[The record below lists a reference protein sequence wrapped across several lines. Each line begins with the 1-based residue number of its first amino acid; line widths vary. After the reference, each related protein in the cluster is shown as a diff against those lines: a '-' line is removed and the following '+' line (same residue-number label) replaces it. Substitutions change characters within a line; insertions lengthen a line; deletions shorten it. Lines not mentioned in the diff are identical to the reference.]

1 MCAVSR
7 SSARRR
13 THSGASWVTRSNCSW
28 LAIACCAN
36 PSRTPRLK
44 SSTRTSSSRISLR
57 PFLASSASL
66 RDGQGPP
73 STLDARITVAQ
84 ARRRIVALQG
94 EFRRKLPRR
103 QPMLPWSEEDPRLA
117 FAGCGDGLAVAGSG
131 DIVAA
136 ARGDG
141 FLEPGLG
148 GFRDHELGARQLGKV
163 AALAHQF
170 VEAPAL
176 DDAAGLEHQNAG
188 RVANGGEAM
197 RDHESGTALHDL
209 VKCGLHLGLGERIER
224 ARRFVENEDRRV
236 LEECAGN

>member
-1 MCAVSR
+1 
-7 SSARRR
+7 
-13 THSGASWVTRSNCSW
+13 
-28 LAIACCAN
+28 AN

-84 ARRRIVALQG
+84 ARRHIVALQG

-103 QPMLPWSEEDPRLA
+103 QPMLPWSEEDPSFRWVWRRPRCRWKRRHRCRCERRRLPRPWA
-117 FAGCGDGLAVAGSG
+117 WGL
-131 DIVAA
+131 
-136 ARGDG
+136 
-141 FLEPGLG
+141 
-148 GFRDHELGARQLGKV
+148 RDHELGARQLGKV

-209 VKCGLHLGLGERIER
+209 VKCGLHLGLRERIER